1 MLMAA
6 HTRVSGEV
14 ASLIIKEGN
23 DDDEEETTNDRHG
36 RGELSGLPYS
46 QRAEWLRTIYND
58 FHSVSRHVEQDRRMS
73 NDKQRQ

>member
-46 QRAEWLRTIYND
+46 E
-58 FHSVSRHVEQDRRMS
+58 SRMA
-73 NDKQRQ
+73 

>member
-1 MLMAA
+1 MIDM
-6 HTRVSGEV
+6 VEES
-14 ASLIIKEGN
+14 SLDYPI
-23 DDDEEETTNDRHG
+23 
-36 RGELSGLPYS
+36 